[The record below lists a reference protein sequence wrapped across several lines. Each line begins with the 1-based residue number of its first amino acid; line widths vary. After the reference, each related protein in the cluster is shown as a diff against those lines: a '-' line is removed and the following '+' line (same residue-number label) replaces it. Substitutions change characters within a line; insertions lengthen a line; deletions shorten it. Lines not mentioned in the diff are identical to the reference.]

1 MSTLIDD
8 FLANPIVGSI
18 GTAIAIAGVALWLA
32 AAWWAWQD
40 AARRSESTT
49 VAFVASAWII
59 VSTPLLLPLSL
70 AVYAVARPAVTA
82 AEHRA
87 ESLVAAL
94 RADAAADS
102 TCPTCAIRIDRGWAR
117 CPQCTTWLAAPCA
130 SCGAWSPA
138 GLELCP
144 FCGREGYAAPV
155 VEDVAA
161 DVAAAVAHVGLERA
175 RPMPGM
181 AAAVARQGGA

>member
-18 GTAIAIAGVALWLA
+18 GTAIAVAGVALWLA

-40 AARRSESTT
+40 ASRRTESTI
-49 VAFVASAWII
+49 VACIAAAWII
-59 VSTPLLLPLSL
+59 LSTPLLLPLSL
-70 AVYAVARPAVTA
+70 AVYAVARPSVTA

-87 ESLVAAL
+87 QSLVAAL
-94 RADAAADS
+94 SADGAADS
-102 TCPTCAIRIDRGWAR
+102 TCPTCAVRIEQGWVR
-117 CPQCTTWLAAPCA
+117 CPQCATWLAAPCA

-144 FCGREGYAAPV
+144 FCGREGHAPAV

-161 DVAAAVAHVGLERA
+161 AAAFEGLDRTRRVTGMAAVAA
-175 RPMPGM
+175 RHGS
-181 AAAVARQGGA
+181 A